1 MRKFVN
7 IPRMVKECSQLCD
20 KMIQRQACG
29 RSSAGKES
37 NVSERRPIL
46 SGIHGPADVQAL
58 RDDQIPAL
66 CAELRETLVETVT
79 ENGGHLASNLGAV
92 ELSVAIHRVFNC
104 PQDHIIFDVGH
115 QSYVHKLLTD
125 RYGRFSTLRRGGG
138 VSGFTKRDESE
149 YDCFGAGHSS
159 TSLSAALGFAQADRM
174 AGSDAFT
181 VAVVGDGA
189 FTGGMIHEALNNV
202 TRGLR
207 LIIIINENEMSISKN
222 IGRFATHM
230 ARLRRKSGY
239 FNAKAG
245 ISRFI
250 KRIPLIGNGLFC
262 AIRDTKKAF
271 KNAMYGSNY
280 FEDMGLYYLGPAD
293 GNDYASVELLL
304 KEAKRL
310 NDSVVIHLK
319 TRKGKG
325 YAPAEAD
332 PGFYHGMPPA
342 GSTPCENFS
351 HRLGEILTQ
360 VSAEDDRVCAI
371 TAAMSEGTGLESFR
385 AARPDRFFDVGIAEE
400 HALTFAAGLAASGYR
415 PVTAIYSTFMQR
427 AYDQVIH
434 DVALQRL
441 PVVMCID
448 RAGLSQADGATHH
461 GIFDVSFLSSVP
473 GVAIYTPATFAGLDL
488 SVRTALASGQPAAIR
503 YPNGGE
509 CPRVLAAFY
518 QGGAPDS
525 IGVRADYKPE
535 DKAAVQAVILVHGR
549 MAAEALAA
557 KELLAGQGI
566 TAGVLLCEY
575 LKPYDK
581 LAAEVRS
588 LLPDGVPILFAEEE
602 IRAGGFGMMLSDAL
616 GRDPAFFASRAHR
629 ILAVD
634 DSFVPQDIPEPIR
647 HTAGVDAEAM
657 AEAVRVLLEA

>member
-1 MRKFVN
+1 M
-7 IPRMVKECSQLCD
+7 
-20 KMIQRQACG
+20 
-29 RSSAGKES
+29 
-37 NVSERRPIL
+37 SEHKPIL
-46 SGIHGPADVQAL
+46 SGIHGPRDVQAL
-58 RDDQIPAL
+58 HDGQIPAL
-66 CAELRETLVETVT
+66 CAELRDTLVETVT

-104 PQDHIIFDVGH
+104 PQDHVIFDVGH

-125 RYGRFSTLRRGGG
+125 RYERFSTLRQGGG
-138 VSGFTKRDESE
+138 ISGFTKRDESA

-174 AGSDAFT
+174 TGSDAYT
-181 VAVVGDGA
+181 VVVLGDGA

-239 FNAKAG
+239 FNAKSR
-245 ISRFI
+245 ISRVI
-250 KRIPLIGNGLFC
+250 KHIPLIGNWLFC
-262 AIRDTKKAF
+262 AIRDAKKAF

-280 FEDMGLYYLGPAD
+280 FEDLGLYYLGPAD

-304 KEAKRL
+304 KEAKKL

-325 YAPAEAD
+325 YAPAEAE
-332 PGFYHGMPPA
+332 PGVYHGMPPA
-342 GSTPCENFS
+342 GTEPCENFS
-351 HRLGEILTQ
+351 SRLGEILTR
-360 VSAEDDRVCAI
+360 VSDEDDRVCAI

-385 AARPDRFFDVGIAEE
+385 AAHPKRFFDVGIAEE

-415 PVTAIYSTFMQR
+415 PVTAIYSTFLQR
-427 AYDQVIH
+427 AYDQIIH
-434 DVALQRL
+434 DIALQHL

-461 GIFDVSFLSSVP
+461 GMFDVSFLSSIP
-473 GVAIYTPATFAGLDL
+473 GVTIYTPATFAGLEL
-488 SVRTALASGQPAAIR
+488 SLRTALEAETPSAIR

-509 CPRVLAAFY
+509 CSRVLAAFY
-518 QGGAPDS
+518 PDGAPTS
-525 IGVRADYKPE
+525 IGVRADCKPA
-535 DKAAVQAVILVHGR
+535 DKAAMQAVILVHGR
-549 MAAEALAA
+549 MASEALTA
-557 KELLAGQGI
+557 KERLAEQGVPV
-566 TAGVLLCEY
+566 GVLLCEY

-581 LAAEVRS
+581 LATEVRA
-588 LLPDGVPILFAEEE
+588 LLPDGVPLLFAEEE

-616 GRDPAFFASRAHR
+616 GRDPAFFEGRTHR

-634 DSFVPQDIPEPIR
+634 DNFAIQDRPEPIR

-657 AEAVRVLLEA
+657 VEAVLSMVKC